1 MTPSVKIPFNA
12 RNHTGPT
19 KPRDLI
25 GFVGITDMKPKDKA
39 LIVSLIQEGFTG

>member
-12 RNHTGPT
+12 ESHRPDQTTG
-19 KPRDLI
+19 LI

>member
-19 KPRDLI
+19 NH
-25 GFVGITDMKPKDKA
+25 GIDWVCGNYRMKPKDKA